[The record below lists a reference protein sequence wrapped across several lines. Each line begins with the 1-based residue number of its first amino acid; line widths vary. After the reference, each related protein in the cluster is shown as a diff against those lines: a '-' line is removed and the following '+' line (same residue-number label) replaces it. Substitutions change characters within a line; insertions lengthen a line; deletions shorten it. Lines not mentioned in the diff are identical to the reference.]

1 MKNVC
6 GLDVHKDSIFMCIIK
21 KNGDKV
27 EEKFGVLTP
36 ELDRLRDL
44 LVYHSVGDIAMEST
58 SIYWVPI
65 WRVLYSDFNIKI
77 VNPYFIKQ
85 LPGRKTDVK
94 DAQWIATVLQKELIK
109 GSFIP
114 DPIIQELRLYDRRI
128 FYLNR
133 NLQHAEQNIE
143 LILQRCNI
151 RLSNY
156 VSDIGGKSMQKVI
169 DSINE
174 KKTDPDILLLLVH
187 KRTRNKHGDEVIKAA
202 LTGVISKTD
211 RMMLKLSIE

>member
-6 GLDVHKDSIFMCIIK
+6 GLDFHKDSIFMCIIK

-77 VNPYFIKQ
+77 VNHKNIKKAYLLYRSVYFFVRES
-85 LPGRKTDVK
+85 L
-94 DAQWIATVLQKELIK
+94 
-109 GSFIP
+109 FI
-114 DPIIQELRLYDRRI
+114 
-128 FYLNR
+128 
-133 NLQHAEQNIE
+133 
-143 LILQRCNI
+143 
-151 RLSNY
+151 
-156 VSDIGGKSMQKVI
+156 
-169 DSINE
+169 
-174 KKTDPDILLLLVH
+174 
-187 KRTRNKHGDEVIKAA
+187 
-202 LTGVISKTD
+202 
-211 RMMLKLSIE
+211 